1 MEAVIAS
8 LDTLWFAYPA
18 FIVLV
23 VFIIRFVSGL
33 TFRQLAKEIFASGQ
47 ASLVSEGYEIDD
59 ELECSR
65 LIDEYFT
72 ELDQDRQI
80 EARWEAEDVRREYLL
95 SAGYGE
101 AGDW

>member
-18 FIVLV
+18 FIVLM

-33 TFRQLAKEIFASGQ
+33 SFRQIAKEIFANSDSDQ
-47 ASLVSEGYEIDD
+47 ATLVAEGYEIDA
-59 ELECSR
+59 ELE
-65 LIDEYFT
+65 
-72 ELDQDRQI
+72 QDRQI
-80 EARWEAEDVRREYLL
+80 EARWEAEDIRRECPL